1 MVCPIIYTFKLYR
14 SFFHPLLASYKHRI
28 LLMLHS
34 LLSSLPCQLSRL
46 PQTIRRSLK
55 QSPESFEPPHELPTK
70 VVPIHSS
77 LSYKRIVK
85 RYSLQPHLVI
95 LTLEGLY
102 PYQRRMENRAMS
114 QQVIISRRPRQA
126 AQRVVPRAIIRY
138 LVVALVNQCVVRI
151 RRLKSLLVL
160 AKAARP
166 ILVPLWH

>member
-1 MVCPIIYTFKLYR
+1 M
-14 SFFHPLLASYKHRI
+14 S
-28 LLMLHS
+28 HS
-34 LLSSLPCQLSRL
+34 QLSSLPCQLSRL

-55 QSPESFEPPHELPTK
+55 QSSESFVLPHELPIK
-70 VVPIHSS
+70 AVPIHSS

-102 PYQRRMENRAMS
+102 PYQRRMENRVTS
-114 QQVIISRRPRQA
+114 QQVIISRRPRLA
-126 AQRVVPRAIIRY
+126 VQRVVLKAIVRY
-138 LVVALVNQCVVRI
+138 LVAALVNQCVARI

-166 ILVPLWH
+166 ILVPQWQ

>member
-1 MVCPIIYTFKLYR
+1 M
-14 SFFHPLLASYKHRI
+14 LLSR
-28 LLMLHS
+28 
-34 LLSSLPCQLSRL
+34 LSSLPCQLSRR

-55 QSPESFEPPHELPTK
+55 QSPESFVQPREPTK
-70 VVPIHSS
+70 AVPIHLS

-102 PYQRRMENRAMS
+102 PYQRRMENRVMS

-126 AQRVVPRAIIRY
+126 AQRVAPWAIIRY
-138 LVVALVNQCVVRI
+138 LVVALVSQCVVRI

-160 AKAARP
+160 VKAARP
-166 ILVPLWH
+166 ILVPPWH

>member
-1 MVCPIIYTFKLYR
+1 
-14 SFFHPLLASYKHRI
+14 
-28 LLMLHS
+28 MLHS

-55 QSPESFEPPHELPTK
+55 QSPESFVLPQELPTK
-70 VVPIHSS
+70 VVPIHLS
-77 LSYKRIVK
+77 LSYKQIVK

-114 QQVIISRRPRQA
+114 QQVIISRRPRPA
-126 AQRVVPRAIIRY
+126 AQRVALKAIIRY
-138 LVVALVNQCVVRI
+138 LAAALVSQYGVRI
-151 RRLKSLLVL
+151 RRLKSLLVQ

-166 ILVPLWH
+166 ILVPQWH